1 VFQIEGPATSN
12 GNLLNY
18 YYMTEYLEYRPT
30 SKIVSYIDYIVRV
43 VLTTEVGGARQ
54 DFIAAMTSNNTGQEK
69 LTSMK
74 SCPVEIPYHTGQRQ
88 KRGRPIWNNMPS
100 SRCWT
105 ETKRAGQ
112 PGTTCLPADA
122 GRRKEWHLTE

>member
-1 VFQIEGPATSN
+1 
-12 GNLLNY
+12 
-18 YYMTEYLEYRPT
+18 MTEYLEYRPT

-88 KRGRPIWNNMPS
+88 NVQANLEQHAFQQMLDGDKTCRPTWNNMPS
-100 SRCWT
+100 SRCWP
-105 ETKRAGQ
+105 EKRVAFN
-112 PGTTCLPADA
+112 
-122 GRRKEWHLTE
+122 